1 MIFKHSESKIL
12 HDNSVVR
19 VISIS
24 INPLHTSQDTLIK
37 SLSRDKI
44 QIFKHSSWTYFMDPE
59 HLHGEIRTFSE
70 FSPSKHILQIF
81 SSIFSTGKLIESA
94 QGTTLDRKV
103 SGFMQNNNSYYWKN
117 IQINDKI

>member
-1 MIFKHSESKIL
+1 MTMIIMVNAIVIMKGKIMIFKHSESKIL

-44 QIFKHSSWTYFMDPE
+44 QIFKHSS
-59 HLHGEIRTFSE
+59 
-70 FSPSKHILQIF
+70 
-81 SSIFSTGKLIESA
+81 
-94 QGTTLDRKV
+94 
-103 SGFMQNNNSYYWKN
+103 
-117 IQINDKI
+117 

>member
-1 MIFKHSESKIL
+1 MMTMIIMVNAIVIMKGKIMIFKHSESKIL

-44 QIFKHSSWTYFMDPE
+44 QIFKHSS
-59 HLHGEIRTFSE
+59 
-70 FSPSKHILQIF
+70 
-81 SSIFSTGKLIESA
+81 
-94 QGTTLDRKV
+94 
-103 SGFMQNNNSYYWKN
+103 
-117 IQINDKI
+117 